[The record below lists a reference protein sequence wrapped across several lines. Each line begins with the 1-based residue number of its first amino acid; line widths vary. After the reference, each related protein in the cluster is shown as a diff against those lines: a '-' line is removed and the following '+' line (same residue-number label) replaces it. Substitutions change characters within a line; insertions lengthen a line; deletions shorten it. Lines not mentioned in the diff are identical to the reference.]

1 LNLSEENFMQ
11 GNRLLRTNATIFVI
25 LFLISSLA
33 LAQTPIQ
40 APKNPF
46 PLSEDVK
53 LGQQAAREAERQ
65 FPLLNVPQIDAYVE
79 RIGERLVAAAPAQF
93 QHPEFHFTYKVVNVK
108 DLNAFALPGGYT
120 YVNRGLIEAA
130 KSEGQL
136 AGVMAHEISHV
147 LLRHG
152 TAQYA
157 KAQKVGIWAGLA
169 AIGGAIVGGQAGAT
183 LAQSAFGVYFLKY
196 SREYERQAD
205 LLGARIMANAG
216 YNPRDLAEVF
226 RMLEREGGSNGPE
239 FLSDHPNPGNRY
251 DYIIREAQALRIAD
265 VRNDNSA
272 FYRVQSQL
280 RDFPYSKAGN
290 SRRASGTGTGTRRGE
305 APSRYFQ
312 DFTSSDGSLR
322 LKYPEN
328 WQAYTADRNSLTF
341 APSWA
346 VEGGEITHGV
356 IIGAQNSRRNLNQ
369 SLDDLINSLR
379 QSNSYLRETDRQRYQ
394 IEIDGR
400 AALGTYLYGRN
411 SSGNAEQIACVVTSS
426 GNQVL
431 YILSLAPDREY
442 SQYSPTFEK
451 ILSSINIRQD

>member
-1 LNLSEENFMQ
+1 ME
-11 GNRLLRTNATIFVI
+11 GNRFLRTNATIFVI
-25 LFLISSLA
+25 LLLISSLVS
-33 LAQTPIQ
+33 AQTPIQ
-40 APKNPF
+40 VPKNPY
-46 PLSEDVK
+46 PLTEDVK

-79 RIGERLVAAAPAQF
+79 RIGERLVSAAPAQF

-130 KSEGQL
+130 KTEGQL

-169 AIGGAIVGGQAGAT
+169 AIGGAILGGQAGAT

-251 DYIIREAQALRIAD
+251 DYINREAQALRVAD

-272 FYRVQSQL
+272 FYRVQTQL

-290 SRRASGTGTGTRRGE
+290 SRRAAGTGARRGE
-305 APSRYFQ
+305 APSRNFR

-328 WQAYTADRNSLTF
+328 WEAYTADRSSITF

-346 VEGGEITHGV
+346 TEGGEFSHGV
-356 IIGAQNSRRNLNQ
+356 IIGAQNSGRNLNQ
-369 SLDDLINSLR
+369 ALDDLISSLR
-379 QSNSYLRETDRQRYQ
+379 QSNSYLRETDSQRYRT
-394 IEIDGR
+394 EIDGR

-411 SSGNAEQIACVVTSS
+411 SSGVDEQIACVVTSG

-431 YILSLAPDREY
+431 YILSVAPDREY
-442 SQYSPTFEK
+442 PQYSPTFER
-451 ILSSINIRQD
+451 IISSITLR